1 MFMRNLTRALSALLV
16 VVLLAALVTPAFAQA
31 GTRAIVHTGKL
42 NVRTGPSIAYPIVTK
57 LDLRTEVILLGRAE
71 GTTWVQVQTPGGAQG
86 WANSIYLQLFTSL
99 DTLPIT
105 WNSAIPT
112 PVPQQPPPAP
122 GPTVYVVQAGDTLQN
137 IAARYGTTWQIL
149 AAVNNIVNPNRVF
162 AGQRIVIAYSMPAPQ
177 PQPQPQ
183 PQPGGNVYV
192 VQAGDE
198 LRTIAARFGTTWQ
211 AIAAANNLPNA
222 NFIYPGQR
230 LVIPVARPAQ
240 TYVVQR
246 GDTLFSIAL
255 RYGTTVQ
262 VIQTANN
269 LPNPNAIFAGQRLV
283 IP

>member
-1 MFMRNLTRALSALLV
+1 MSLLLILALL
-16 VVLLAALVTPAFAQA
+16 LAMAAPAAAQA

-42 NVRTGPSIAYPIVTK
+42 NVRSGPSIAFPIVTK
-57 LDLRTEVILLGRAE
+57 LDARTEVILLGRAA
-71 GTTWVQVQTPGGAQG
+71 GTTWVQVQAPGGAQG
-86 WANSIYLQLFTSL
+86 WANSIYMQLFTSL
-99 DTLPIT
+99 DTLPVT

-112 PVPQQPPPAP
+112 PPPQQPPPTP
-122 GPTVYVVQAGDTLQN
+122 GPTVHIVRQGETLQN

-149 AAVNNIVNPNRVF
+149 AAVNNIVNANRIF
-162 AGQRIVIAYSMPAPQ
+162 AGQRLVIAYSMPGPG
-177 PQPQPQ
+177 PQPQ
-183 PQPGGNVYV
+183 PQPGGNVYI
-192 VQAGDE
+192 VQPGDE

-222 NFIYPGQR
+222 NFISPGQR
-230 LVIPVARPAQ
+230 LVIPAARPAQ
-240 TYVVQR
+240 TYIVQR

>member
-1 MFMRNLTRALSALLV
+1 MISALLI
-16 VVLLAALVTPAFAQA
+16 VVLMTALVAPAMAQA
-31 GTRAIVHTGKL
+31 GTRAVVHTGKL

-57 LDLRTEVILLGRAE
+57 LDLRTEVILLGRAD

-86 WANSIYLQLFTSL
+86 WANSIYLQLFTAL

-105 WNSAIPT
+105 WNSTIPT
-112 PVPQQPPPAP
+112 PVPQQPPPNP
-122 GPTVYVVQAGDTLQN
+122 GPTVYTVRTGDTLQN

-149 AAVNNIVNPNRVF
+149 AAVNNIVNPNRVYV
-162 AGQRIVIAYSMPAPQ
+162 GQRIVIAYSLPA
-177 PQPQPQ
+177 PQPQ
-183 PQPGGNVYV
+183 PQPGGNVYI

-230 LVIPVARPAQ
+230 LVIPAARPSQ
-240 TYVVQR
+240 TYIVQR

-262 VIQTANN
+262 VVQTANN
-269 LPNPNAIFAGQRLV
+269 LPNANTIFAGQRLV